1 MHNSVY
7 KPLLA
12 AGLRALAYLITLY
25 YLDHKALWQRNGS
38 YMRTLAVID

>member
-12 AGLRALAYLITLY
+12 AGLRRSVLLVALCYV
-25 YLDHKALWQRNGS
+25 DNKALWQRK
-38 YMRTLAVID
+38 